1 MPKVNSASDI
11 RWTADFVNR
20 HRSPNKEEEGFSTPI
35 RILALIES
43 AQAVVNLRD
52 ICQASPSLDG
62 LIFAAE
68 DFAHDLSITRTPS
81 LTEFLYARSAI
92 VTAAR
97 AYKLSSSIDLVCT
110 SLPSKTGA
118 SKGAS
123 QRMDE
128 ECIDGRGLGFNGKQC
143 IHPSQV
149 EIAHRCF
156 APNEREL
163 EWSTRVIVANEKAE
177 KIGKGAWALDGSMID
192 MPVVRKA
199 KAIIDRANACGQD
212 VNSVRLQ
219 WQNQQPD

>member
-11 RWTADFVNR
+11 RWTADFVNH
-20 HRSPNKEEEGFSTPI
+20 HRSSSNEQEGFSSLI

-43 AQAVVNLRD
+43 AQAVVNLSD
-52 ICQASPSLDG
+52 ICQASSSLDG

-118 SKGAS
+118 SNDAS
-123 QRMDE
+123 RIMDG
-128 ECIDGRGLGFNGKQC
+128 ECVDGRRLGFNGKQC

-156 APNEREL
+156 APSEHEL
-163 EWSTRVIVANEKAE
+163 EWSTRIIVANEKAE
-177 KIGKGAWALDGSMID
+177 ETGKGAWALDGSMID
-192 MPVVRKA
+192 MPVVKKA

-219 WQNQQPD
+219 WQDQQPD